1 MTSSAPTPD
10 PADVPD
16 DLSGL
21 SGGPVDDTNLDGTPL
36 HDTFAA
42 AEDDEDDD
50 VDPRHRAPLVVDAT
64 PLHALVDE
72 LSALMHSYV
81 STAVGVRAEFDAATA
96 EDDPRVGDLEDRI
109 ARLNTRLGEAFEQQL
124 GLVSG
129 HTAESWEDDDEDDED
144 ENDESGT
151 FELTF
156 VVDLD
161 DDLDHDAQLELVENL
176 GTATADQLEAAGLD
190 VQHWGVAYLGD
201 EDEDDEE

>member
-10 PADVPD
+10 PADIP
-16 DLSGL
+16 
-21 SGGPVDDTNLDGTPL
+21 
-36 HDTFAA
+36 
-42 AEDDEDDD
+42 DD

-129 HTAESWEDDDEDDED
+129 HTAESWR
-144 ENDESGT
+144 T
-151 FELTF
+151 T
-156 VVDLD
+156 
-161 DDLDHDAQLELVENL
+161 
-176 GTATADQLEAAGLD
+176 TRTTRTRTTRAGRSS
-190 VQHWGVAYLGD
+190 
-201 EDEDDEE
+201 